1 MSSDQDQMTTTTVRF
16 YDSTF
21 YSIALTSVT
30 YLLFQIYSIRPH
42 THRLILF
49 ISFLCTCLS
58 CETFFHIF
66 QPTSLA
72 HFSNLNITNYFSP
85 TIIHLTLLLSISS
98 FLWNATQCAALASI
112 LLPTNSN
119 DKQQQQQ
126 QQQSPNFVLRR
137 WLRHVCVDHVFALL
151 LVRLGRLTDVAT
163 ITALSNMASI
173 CVITSWCSQIAVFPC
188 MLCFLYSLFIDST
201 TTNSDEKNSSTILTK
216 NTDEFNSVLHRLK
229 IIKILGLALFGL
241 KISALSLCETLA
253 LGLTA
258 TICLSCLVVAPPGR
272 EMSKYTRIFDIF
284 IGKTSDEDKDETI
297 TNENVKQSTIVQ
309 KSTISKTDD
318 SYSHNNVHNRLMTRV
333 NLSHSSSSP
342 IIIAPPT
349 KTPEINTSPT
359 KVINYS
365 TMTDDEILAMIKS
378 KKLVAHNLEK
388 YLPLLR
394 AVHIRR
400 LLLSEQLISTKNTLS
415 SLDSLPYEHYDYSLV
430 INQCCENV
438 IGYVE
443 IPVGYAGPLRVD
455 DKYYYIPLATTEGA
469 LVASTNRGCKAVTM
483 SKTGIGTIVFN
494 DGMTRGPVLKF
505 PTIRQAYDA
514 YEWFAG
520 NFDEIKQC
528 FDCTSSY
535 ARLTNIKRN
544 LAAHYLFIR
553 FVATTGDAMGMNML
567 SKGVEAVLTLI
578 KSKWPETVDIISVSG
593 NYCIDKKPSALNW
606 IDGRG
611 KSVVAEIVLSHD
623 ILEQVLKTD
632 ANRLV
637 ELNQSKNL
645 LGSIMAG
652 SIGGFNA
659 HAANVVAAMFIAC
672 GQDPAQVVSSSNC
685 LTWLETTGPEKRDL
699 YISCTMYSL
708 EVGTIGGGTKLAAQR
723 ACLKMLGIDGS
734 SVRMPGENSRQ
745 LARLI
750 CSTVLAGELSLMSAL
765 ATNDLVHSHLRLNRS
780 ATTLNQI
787 R

>member
-1 MSSDQDQMTTTTVRF
+1 MTTTTVRF

-21 YSIALTSVT
+21 YTIALTSVA
-30 YLLFQIYSIRPH
+30 YLIFQTYSIRPY
-42 THRLILF
+42 TNRLILF
-49 ISFLCTCLS
+49 LSFLCTCLS

-66 QPTSLA
+66 QPNSLIQFA
-72 HFSNLNITNYFSP
+72 NLNITNYFSP
-85 TIIHLTLLLSISS
+85 TVIHLTLLLSIAS
-98 FLWNATQCAALASI
+98 FLWNATQCAALATI
-112 LLPTNSN
+112 LLPSNSN
-119 DKQQQQQ
+119 DNQQP
-126 QQQSPNFVLRR
+126 PNFVLRR
-137 WLRHVCVDHVFALL
+137 WLRHVCVDHLFALL

-163 ITALSNMASI
+163 VTALSNMASI
-173 CVITSWCSQIAVFPC
+173 CVIASWCSQIAVFPC
-188 MLCFLYSLFIDST
+188 MLCFLHSLFIDPGT
-201 TTNSDEKNSSTILTK
+201 ITDKNVTPTILT
-216 NTDEFNSVLHRLK
+216 NADEFTSVLHRLK
-229 IIKILGLALFGL
+229 IIKIMGLALFGL
-241 KISALSLCETLA
+241 KISALTLCEALA
-253 LGLTA
+253 FGLTTA
-258 TICLSCLVVAPPGR
+258 ICLSCLIVAPPGR

-284 IGKTSDEDKDETI
+284 IGKMPGEEKNEAVALDCNKQQQQQQQIVARRSIGSRVDDTHTHSVIDHRQL
-297 TNENVKQSTIVQ
+297 TNGHLTHST
-309 KSTISKTDD
+309 
-318 SYSHNNVHNRLMTRV
+318 
-333 NLSHSSSSP
+333 SSP
-342 IIIAPPT
+342 DVIKLVPT
-349 KTPEINTSPT
+349 TDEVKPVPKI
-359 KVINYS
+359 VIDYS
-365 TMTDDEILAMIKS
+365 TLTDEEILELVKS
-378 KKLVAHNLEK
+378 KKLLAHNLEK
-388 YLPLLR
+388 HLSFLR

-400 LLLSEQLISTKNTLS
+400 LLLNEQLISVKNTLP
-415 SLDSLPYEHYDYSLV
+415 SLTTLPYEHYDYSLV

-438 IGYVE
+438 IGYVQ
-443 IPVGYAGPLRVD
+443 IPVGYAGPIRVD
-455 DKYYYIPLATTEGA
+455 GKNYYIPLATTEGA
-469 LVASTNRGCKAVTM
+469 LVASTNRGCKAISM
-483 SKTGIGTIVFN
+483 SNHGVETVVFN

-505 PTIRQAYDA
+505 TTVGQAHEA
-514 YEWFAG
+514 YEWLET

-528 FDCTSSY
+528 FDRTSSY

-578 KSKWPETVDIISVSG
+578 KSAWADKVDIISISG

-611 KSVVAEIVLSHD
+611 KSVVAEVVISHE
-623 ILEQVLKTD
+623 ILEKVLKTN
-632 ANRLV
+632 ASRLV

-659 HAANVVAAMFIAC
+659 HAANLVAAMFIAC

-708 EVGTIGGGTKLAAQR
+708 EVGTIGGGTKLAAQK
-723 ACLKMLGIDGS
+723 ACLEMLGIDGS
-734 SVRMPGENSRQ
+734 NIQMPGENSCQ

-780 ATTLNQI
+780 ATALNQI
-787 R
+787 K

>member
-1 MSSDQDQMTTTTVRF
+1 MTTTTVRF

-21 YSIALTSVT
+21 YTIALTSVT
-30 YLLFQIYSIRPH
+30 YLIFQTYSIRPH

-49 ISFLCTCLS
+49 LSFLCSCLS

-66 QPTSLA
+66 QPNSLIYL
-72 HFSNLNITNYFSP
+72 SNLNITNYFSP
-85 TIIHLTLLLSISS
+85 TVIHLTLLLSISS

-112 LLPTNSN
+112 LLPSNSST
-119 DKQQQQQ
+119 DKEQQP
-126 QQQSPNFVLRR
+126 PNFVLRR

-163 ITALSNMASI
+163 VTALSHMASI

-188 MLCFLYSLFIDST
+188 MLCFLHALFNDT
-201 TTNSDEKNSSTILTK
+201 TTTSDKNNPSNVLTTT
-216 NTDEFNSVLHRLK
+216 TDEFNSVLHRLK
-229 IIKILGLALFGL
+229 IIKIMGLALFGL

-258 TICLSCLVVAPPGR
+258 IICLSCLVVAPPGR

-284 IGKTSDEDKDETI
+284 IGKTLDEDNTI
-297 TNENVKQSTIVQ
+297 KNDNKKQQQQQIIPRKTP
-309 KSTISKTDD
+309 ISKTDD
-318 SYSHNNVHNRLMTRV
+318 SYSHNTVHQRQIV
-333 NLSHSSSSP
+333 NATLPHSASSP
-342 IIIAPPT
+342 GFVQPSSTTESKLIPANVVDYPT
-349 KTPEINTSPT
+349 L
-359 KVINYS
+359 
-365 TMTDDEILAMIKS
+365 TDEELLVLVKS
-378 KKLVAHNLEK
+378 KKLPAHNLEK
-388 YLPLLR
+388 YLPVLR

-400 LLLSEQLISTKNTLS
+400 LMLNEQLISTENNLS
-415 SLDSLPYEHYDYSLV
+415 SLDLLPYEHYDYSLV

-438 IGYVE
+438 IGYVQLP
-443 IPVGYAGPLRVD
+443 IGYAGPLRVD

-469 LVASTNRGCKAVTM
+469 LVASTNRGCKAVSM
-483 SKTGIGTIVFN
+483 SKTGIETIIFN

-505 PTIRQAYDA
+505 NSIRQAYEA
-514 YEWFAG
+514 YQWLDE
-520 NFDEIKQC
+520 NFDEVKQY
-528 FDCTSSY
+528 FDRTSSY
-535 ARLTNIKRN
+535 ARLTSIKRN
-544 LAAHYLFIR
+544 LAAHYLFVR

-578 KSKWPETVDIISVSG
+578 RSKWPDSVDIISISG

-611 KSVVAEIVLSHD
+611 KSVVAEAVISQE
-623 ILEQVLKTD
+623 ILEQVLKTN
-632 ANRLV
+632 ASRLV

-659 HAANVVAAMFIAC
+659 HASNIVAAMFIAC

-708 EVGTIGGGTKLAAQR
+708 EVGTIGGGTKLSAQK
-723 ACLKMLGIDGS
+723 ACLQMLGIDGS
-734 SVRMPGENSRQ
+734 CIQMPGENSCQ

-780 ATTLNQI
+780 ATALSQI
-787 R
+787 K

>member
-1 MSSDQDQMTTTTVRF
+1 MTTTTVRF

-21 YSIALTSVT
+21 YTIALTSVT
-30 YLLFQIYSIRPH
+30 YLIFQTYSIRPH

-49 ISFLCTCLS
+49 LSFLCSCLS

-66 QPTSLA
+66 QPNSIIYL
-72 HFSNLNITNYFSP
+72 SNLNITNYFSP
-85 TIIHLTLLLSISS
+85 TVIHLTLLLSISS

-112 LLPTNSN
+112 LLPSNSST
-119 DKQQQQQ
+119 DKEQQP
-126 QQQSPNFVLRR
+126 PNFVLRR

-163 ITALSNMASI
+163 VTALSHMASI

-188 MLCFLYSLFIDST
+188 MLCFLHALFNDT
-201 TTNSDEKNSSTILTK
+201 TTTSDKNNPSNVLTTT
-216 NTDEFNSVLHRLK
+216 TDEFNSVLHRLK
-229 IIKILGLALFGL
+229 IIKIMGLALFGL

-258 TICLSCLVVAPPGR
+258 IICLSCLVVAPPGR

-284 IGKTSDEDKDETI
+284 IGKTLDEDKDNTI
-297 TNENVKQSTIVQ
+297 KNDNKKQQQIIPRKTP
-309 KSTISKTDD
+309 ISKTDD
-318 SYSHNNVHNRLMTRV
+318 SYSHNTVHQRQIV
-333 NLSHSSSSP
+333 NATLSHSASSP
-342 IIIAPPT
+342 GFVQPSSTTESKLIPT
-349 KTPEINTSPT
+349 NVVDYPT
-359 KVINYS
+359 L
-365 TMTDDEILAMIKS
+365 TDEELLVLVKS
-378 KKLVAHNLEK
+378 KKLPAHNLEK
-388 YLPLLR
+388 YLPVLR

-400 LLLSEQLISTKNTLS
+400 LMLNEQLIQTENKLS
-415 SLDSLPYEHYDYSLV
+415 SLDLLPYEHYDYSLV

-438 IGYVE
+438 IGYVQLP
-443 IPVGYAGPLRVD
+443 IGYAGPLRVD

-469 LVASTNRGCKAVTM
+469 LVASTNRGCKAVSM
-483 SKTGIGTIVFN
+483 SKTGIETIVFN

-505 PTIRQAYDA
+505 NSIRQAYEA
-514 YEWFAG
+514 YQWLDE
-520 NFDEIKQC
+520 NFDEVKQY
-528 FDCTSSY
+528 FDRTSSY
-535 ARLTNIKRN
+535 ARLTSIKRN
-544 LAAHYLFIR
+544 LAAHYLFVR

-578 KSKWPETVDIISVSG
+578 RSKWPDSVDIISISG

-611 KSVVAEIVLSHD
+611 KSVVAEAVISQE
-623 ILEQVLKTD
+623 ILEQVLKTN
-632 ANRLV
+632 ASRLV

-659 HAANVVAAMFIAC
+659 HAANIVAAMFIAC

-708 EVGTIGGGTKLAAQR
+708 EVGTIGGGTKLSAQK
-723 ACLKMLGIDGS
+723 ACLQMLGIDGS
-734 SVRMPGENSRQ
+734 CIQMPGENSCQ

-780 ATTLNQI
+780 ATALSQI
-787 R
+787 K

>member
-1 MSSDQDQMTTTTVRF
+1 MSSDHNQMTTTTTTTVRF

-21 YSIALTSVT
+21 YTIALTSVT
-30 YLLFQIYSIRPH
+30 YLIFQTYSIRPH
-42 THRLILF
+42 AHRLILF
-49 ISFLCTCLS
+49 LSFLCTCLS

-66 QPTSLA
+66 QPNSLVN
-72 HFSNLNITNYFSP
+72 FSNLNITNYFSP
-85 TIIHLTLLLSISS
+85 TIIHLTLLLSICS

-112 LLPTNSN
+112 LLPSNSI
-119 DKQQQQQ
+119 DKQPIQP
-126 QQQSPNFVLRR
+126 PNFVLRR

-151 LVRLGRLTDVAT
+151 LVRLGRLTDVVT
-163 ITALSNMASI
+163 VTALSNMAST

-188 MLCFLYSLFIDST
+188 ILCFLYSLFND
-201 TTNSDEKNSSTILTK
+201 TTNSDKQNSSVILSP
-216 NTDEFNSVLHRLK
+216 NMDEFNSVLHRLK
-229 IIKILGLALFGL
+229 IIKIMGLALFGL

-253 LGLTA
+253 LALTA
-258 TICLSCLVVAPPGR
+258 SICLSCLVVAPPGR

-284 IGKTSDEDKDETI
+284 IGKIPGEDKDESIAIENEKQLIIVRKSIVSNTVHQRPI
-297 TNENVKQSTIVQ
+297 TRSSI
-309 KSTISKTDD
+309 
-318 SYSHNNVHNRLMTRV
+318 
-333 NLSHSSSSP
+333 SHSSS
-342 IIIAPPT
+342 APT
-349 KTPEINTSPT
+349 IESKEVSTTT
-359 KVINYS
+359 VIDYS
-365 TMTDDEILAMIKS
+365 TLIDEEVLTMIKS
-378 KKLVAHNLEK
+378 KKLAAHNLEK
-388 YLPLLR
+388 YFPLIR

-400 LLLSEQLISTKNTLS
+400 LLLDEQLKSTKN
-415 SLDSLPYEHYDYSLV
+415 SLPAIESLPYEHYDYSLV

-438 IGYVE
+438 IGYVQ

-455 DKYYYIPLATTEGA
+455 NKLYYIPMATTEGA
-469 LVASTNRGCKAVTM
+469 LVASTNRGCKAVSM
-483 SKTGIGTIVFN
+483 SKYGIETIVFN

-505 PTIRQAYDA
+505 HSIRQAYEA
-514 YEWFAG
+514 YEWFET

-528 FDCTSSY
+528 FDRTSSY
-535 ARLTNIKRN
+535 ARLTSIKRN
-544 LAAHYLFIR
+544 IAANHLFVR

-567 SKGVEAVLTLI
+567 SKGVEAVLTLVR
-578 KSKWPETVDIISVSG
+578 SKWPETADIISISG

-611 KSVVAEIVLSHD
+611 KSVVAEAFISHE
-623 ILEQVLKTD
+623 ILEQVLKTN

-637 ELNQSKNL
+637 ELNHSKNL

-659 HAANVVAAMFIAC
+659 HAANIVTAMFIAC

-708 EVGTIGGGTKLAAQR
+708 EVGTIGGGTKLSAQQ
-723 ACLKMLGIDGS
+723 ACLKILGIDGS
-734 SVRMPGENSRQ
+734 SGSIPGENSCQ

-765 ATNDLVHSHLRLNRS
+765 ATNDLVNSHLRLNRS
-780 ATTLNQI
+780 ATAHSQM

>member
-21 YSIALTSVT
+21 YSIALTSVA

-49 ISFLCTCLS
+49 ISFICTCLS
-58 CETFFHIF
+58 CETFFQIF
-66 QPTSLA
+66 QPNSLV

-112 LLPTNSN
+112 LLPTNSD
-119 DKQQQQQ
+119 DKQQP
-126 QQQSPNFVLRR
+126 PNFVLRR

-151 LVRLGRLTDVAT
+151 LVRLGRLTDIAT

-201 TTNSDEKNSSTILTK
+201 TTTNSDEKNSSTMLTK

-229 IIKILGLALFGL
+229 IIKIMGLALFGL

-284 IGKTSDEDKDETI
+284 IGKIADEDKDETI
-297 TNENVKQSTIVQ
+297 TNKNVEQSTAVQ
-309 KSTISKTDD
+309 KSIISKTDD
-318 SYSHNNVHNRLMTRV
+318 SHSHTTVHQRLV
-333 NLSHSSSSP
+333 AHANLLHSASSP
-342 IIIAPPT
+342 LIIAPPT
-349 KTPEINTSPT
+349 KTSELNTLPT
-359 KVINYS
+359 KVIDYS
-365 TMTDDEILAMIKS
+365 TLTDDEILTMVKS
-378 KKLVAHNLEK
+378 KKLAAHNLEK
-388 YLPLLR
+388 YLPFLR

-400 LLLSEQLISTKNTLS
+400 LLLNEQLISTKNTLS

-430 INQCCENV
+430 ISQCCENV

-455 DKYYYIPLATTEGA
+455 DKHYYIPMATTEGA

-483 SKTGIGTIVFN
+483 STTGIDTIVFN

-505 PTIRQAYDA
+505 NSIRQAYEA
-514 YEWFAG
+514 YEWFEI

-528 FDCTSSY
+528 FDRTSSY

-544 LAAHYLFIR
+544 LAGHYLFVR

-578 KSKWPETVDIISVSG
+578 KSKWSETVDIISISG

-611 KSVVAEIVLSHD
+611 KSVVAEAVISHE
-623 ILEQVLKTD
+623 ILEQVLKTN
-632 ANRLV
+632 ATRLV

-659 HAANVVAAMFIAC
+659 HAANIVAAMFIAC

-699 YISCTMYSL
+699 YISCTMYSV
-708 EVGTIGGGTKLAAQR
+708 EVGTIGGGTKLAAQQ

-734 SVRMPGENSRQ
+734 SVQMPGENACQ

-780 ATTLNQI
+780 ATALNQI